1 MGTAT
6 MPKKKNSKAAL
17 RKKAQKQNK
26 NKSKQNKAKQNAAK
40 AKSSKN
46 DDNELEFLFHTEKEF
61 NRDINIHKLT
71 VEPINGGADLI
82 EECDLKLTHGHR
94 YGLIGYNG
102 AGKSTL
108 LKKISIQCLSWKRDS
123 KLFKRR

>member
-1 MGTAT
+1 MG
-6 MPKKKNSKAAL
+6 
-17 RKKAQKQNK
+17 
-26 NKSKQNKAKQNAAK
+26 AK
-40 AKSSKN
+40 AKTKK
-46 DDNELEFLFHTEKEF
+46 DDELHDLFHTEKEF
-61 NRDINIHKLT
+61 DRDIYIHKLT

-108 LKKISIQCLSWKRDS
+108 LKKLASDVYRGKEIPKYLLVRYSGQEIEGNDLTVIETVLKSDKKREYLLARER
-123 KLFKRR
+123 K